1 MVALFLLRH
10 CLLDKTQA
18 NWHNPPHGDFA
29 PNRTYHHV
37 SQGEY
42 SIMPQSVNPQQSI
55 HDALLST
62 SPTPAPTTPMPI
74 PIRVAF
80 QGERGAFGDEAVR
93 DYFGKQA
100 RGEETGLNAQDAQDA
115 QDTQPVPYRSFADV
129 FRAVA
134 SGEVEYGLVPV
145 ENSQAGSIND
155 VYDLLRQHDLFV
167 VGEIGHPVNHCL
179 LCLPGQQI
187 KDIKRVISHPQA
199 LAQSDIYLRDLGVEI
214 VATYDT
220 AGSAKM
226 IREENLQGVA
236 AVAGAGAA
244 EIYEL
249 EILAHDIQTI
259 KGNYTRFIVLSREP
273 APRVDGAAKT
283 MLVMATAHQPGS
295 LHKCLGVLAD
305 QNINVLKLESRPS
318 RQRIWEYVF
327 YLDFEGHRDDPPV
340 RTALADLASFT
351 TFCKVLGSFAKNT

>member
-1 MVALFLLRH
+1 
-10 CLLDKTQA
+10 
-18 NWHNPPHGDFA
+18 
-29 PNRTYHHV
+29 
-37 SQGEY
+37 
-42 SIMPQSVNPQQSI
+42 MPQSVNPHQPQQAA
-55 HDALLST
+55 HNGLSPT
-62 SPTPAPTTPMPI
+62 PLSPTPASL
-74 PIRVAF
+74 RVAF
-80 QGERGAFGDEAVR
+80 QGERGAFGDEAVGV
-93 DYFGKQA
+93 YFGKQLH
-100 RGEETGLNAQDAQDA
+100 GEEIGLGP
-115 QDTQPVPYRSFADV
+115 QPVPYRAFADV

-167 VGEIGHPVNHCL
+167 AGEIGHPVNHCL
-179 LCLPGQQI
+179 LCLPGQHI
-187 KDIKRVISHPQA
+187 SDIKRVISHPQA
-199 LAQSDIYLRDLGVEI
+199 LAQCDVYLRELGVEI

-236 AVAGAGAA
+236 AVASAGAA
-244 EIYEL
+244 ELYEL
-249 EILAHDIQTI
+249 EILAHGIQTI
-259 KGNYTRFIVLSREP
+259 KDNYTRFIVLSREP
-273 APRVDGAAKT
+273 APRVQGDAKT

-295 LHKCLGVLAD
+295 LHKCLGVLAA

-327 YLDFEGHRDDPPV
+327 YLDFEGHRDDQPV
-340 RTALADLASFT
+340 RTALADLASHT